1 LTIDQR
7 LSTLVLAFLTASG
20 AGSDKPATDV
30 SGVVFLDANASGTL
44 DAGERGLPGVAVS
57 NQVDVVVT
65 EADGNFRLEGSKGY
79 GIVFVS
85 VPDGYRSVGDFWRH
99 IGKSA
104 STTLAFALAR
114 SPAPTDF
121 TFVHASD
128 THLSEKSLART
139 QRFRALVD
147 SLKPAFVLVSG
158 DLVRDA
164 LRVPEAEATGYY
176 QMYLRETARF
186 TAPVWNVPG
195 NHEIFGIERMTSLVS
210 PANPLYA
217 KAMYRH
223 FLGPDYYSFTFGGIH
238 FVGLNS
244 VDYDDLW
251 YYGHVDSTQIA
262 WLRKDL
268 ETVPP
273 ATPVVTFNHIPFFST
288 REILSGYT
296 DDPPAPSLITVNH
309 HTVFRHTVSNAAD
322 VLAAIGGHP
331 YPLALGGHIHMRE
344 SIEYEIAGRR
354 TRFHQAAAVVGPTD
368 VAGMTMPSGITL
380 YRVRATQVDDGT
392 FVPLDSASTPRP
404 GE

>member
-1 LTIDQR
+1 MNQLAGILIFALAATVLPQSPAGPGQDLT
-7 LSTLVLAFLTASG
+7 
-20 AGSDKPATDV
+20 
-30 SGVVFLDANASGTL
+30 GVVFLDANGNGTR
-44 DAGERGLPGVAVS
+44 DPSERGLPGIAVS

-65 EADGNFRLEGSKGY
+65 GADGAYHLDPSHGY

-85 VPDGYRSVGDFWRH
+85 VPDGYRMVGAFWH
-99 IGKSA
+99 NVEKSPNPPV
-104 STTLAFALAR
+104 SFALVKE
-114 SPAPTDF
+114 PIPTEF

-128 THLSEKSLART
+128 THLSEKSLPRT
-139 QRFRALVD
+139 QRLKALVD

-186 TAPVWNVPG
+186 SAPIWNVPG

-210 PANPLYA
+210 PTHPLYA

-223 FLGPDYYSFTFGGIH
+223 FLGPDYYSFTYGGIH

-251 YYGHVDSTQIA
+251 YYGHLDSTQIA
-262 WLRKDL
+262 WLKQDL
-268 ETVPP
+268 KTVPP
-273 ATPVVTFNHIPFFST
+273 TTPVVTFNHIPFLST
-288 REILSGYT
+288 AEILSGYT

-309 HTVFRHTVSNAAD
+309 HTAFRHTVSNTAEVIAALKD
-322 VLAAIGGHP
+322 HP

-344 SIEYEIAGRR
+344 SIEYVIEGRR
-354 TRFHQAAAVVGPTD
+354 IRFHQAAAVVGPTD
-368 VAGMTMPSGITL
+368 VAGLTMPSGITL
-380 YRVRATQVDDGT
+380 YRVRAGKIDDGT
-392 FVPLDSASTPRP
+392 FVPLDGPT
-404 GE
+404 GTGTQ